1 MLDSSFKCLRRFV
14 PSLVHCWGRSEE
26 VVGRAQAN
34 VRDLCLSGSRVEL
47 EEIILHELVDLHYG
61 GLVTAAVAVVGRGED
76 RDDVALVR
84 PVVSVHDQLMGAGD
98 ARQVI

>member
-1 MLDSSFKCLRRFV
+1 MQ
-14 PSLVHCWGRSEE
+14 GRSEE
-26 VVGRAQAN
+26 VVRRAQAN
-34 VRDLCLSGSRVEL
+34 VGCLCLARGRVEL
-47 EEIILHELVDLHYG
+47 KEIIFHELVDLHDG